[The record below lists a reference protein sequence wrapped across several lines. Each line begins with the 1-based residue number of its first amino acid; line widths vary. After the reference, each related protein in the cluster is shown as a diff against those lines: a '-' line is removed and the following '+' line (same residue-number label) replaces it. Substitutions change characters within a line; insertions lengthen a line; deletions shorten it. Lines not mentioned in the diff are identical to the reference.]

1 MTWDWTMSIGDL
13 TNAYSAVHPRYLLAK
28 KPQIRTEMVRLRT
41 TKPDITVGPSVA
53 RYTNGTAQ
61 RSAAR
66 PGGERGRPRVERCAP
81 SRRRAFPESLQLR
94 ETPPEFY
101 SQFTVKKPSPLT

>member
-1 MTWDWTMSIGDL
+1 MSIRDL

-28 KPQIRTEMVRLRT
+28 KPQIRTDDGYK
-41 TKPDITVGPSVA
+41 TKNDETGHKLVGPL

-66 PGGERGRPRVERCAP
+66 PRGPRPGTGVELEAR
-81 SRRRAFPESLQLR
+81 
-94 ETPPEFY
+94 
-101 SQFTVKKPSPLT
+101 

>member
-1 MTWDWTMSIGDL
+1 MSIRDL

-41 TKPDITVGPSVA
+41 TKPDITVGPL

-66 PGGERGRPRVERCAP
+66 PRGPRPGTGVELEAR
-81 SRRRAFPESLQLR
+81 
-94 ETPPEFY
+94 
-101 SQFTVKKPSPLT
+101 

>member
-41 TKPDITVGPSVA
+41 TKPDITVGPL
-53 RYTNGTAQ
+53 RYTKRTNNTNGTAQ

-66 PGGERGRPRVERCAP
+66 PGVERGRPRVERCAP

-94 ETPPEFY
+94 GSFTAN
-101 SQFTVKKPSPLT
+101 SQ